1 MNDNYLW
8 DRSGPP
14 DPEVQ
19 RLENLL
25 GTLRHNRPAPEFA
38 MPVRRFPSRLRQIL
52 PRFAAVAAIVVLVVA
67 ATLLARIQLRQSW
80 AVSRLAG
87 APQVGSRP
95 IGAVD
100 RLPVG
105 DWLVTDSA
113 SRAMIDVGLIGEVE
127 VKPNSRLR
135 LVSAAI
141 TDHRLEL
148 RRGAIFARIWAP
160 PRVFA
165 VETPSASAVD
175 LGCVYTLEVDDAGV
189 GVLRVET
196 GLVTLA
202 QQGRESLVPA
212 GAMCISRPR
221 LGPGTPYFETASEK
235 LKRAIEQLDPLL
247 GAPSGG
253 VTGGIAGGV
262 SGGIPGGPVGGME
275 GGVPGGV
282 ESGIE
287 GGTEGVKKVRAAA
300 LDTVLREARK
310 EDALTLWHLLVR
322 VSEDEKARVFDRMAQ
337 LVPPPAGVTREG
349 ILRGDPAMRDA
360 WADRLGIGLMSW
372 WRYFW
377 QKPMPAPR

>member
-14 DPEVQ
+14 DLEVE

-25 GTLRHNRPAPEFA
+25 GTLRHNRPAPEFQ
-38 MPVRRFPSRLRQIL
+38 MPVRRFPSRLRQVL

-100 RLPVG
+100 RLLVG

-135 LVSAAI
+135 LVSAAL

-202 QQGRESLVPA
+202 QRGRESLVPA

-235 LKRAIEQLDPLL
+235 LKRAVEQLDPLL
-247 GAPSGG
+247 GVP
-253 VTGGIAGGV
+253 GGIAGGV
-262 SGGIPGGPVGGME
+262 SGGIPGGPLGGVE
-275 GGVPGGV
+275 GGV
-282 ESGIE
+282 E
-287 GGTEGVKKVRAAA
+287 GGMEGVKKVRADA

-322 VSEDEKARVFDRMAQ
+322 VDEDEKARVFDRMAQ

-349 ILRGDPAMRDA
+349 ILRSDPAMRDA

-377 QKPMPAPR
+377 